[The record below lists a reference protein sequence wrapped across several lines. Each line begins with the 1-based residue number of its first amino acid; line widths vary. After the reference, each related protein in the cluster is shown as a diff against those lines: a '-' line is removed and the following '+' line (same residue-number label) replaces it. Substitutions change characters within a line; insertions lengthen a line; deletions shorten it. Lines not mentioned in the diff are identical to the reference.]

1 MWSQPVCQYVWV
13 WRVVRNQYFFIIK
26 SSGTCEQTSEN
37 NISYVVNFPILMV
50 LSYILANIWLNL
62 IIKMIMIAYFVKY
75 VLFLSI
81 FCGYDY
87 VEGST

>member
-13 WRVVRNQYFFIIK
+13 WRVVRNQYFFIK

-75 VLFLSI
+75 VLFNH
-81 FCGYDY
+81 FCGCGY
-87 VEGST
+87 VEE